1 MATNPFNVQSFIQP
15 LAQANTPFLANNGNP
30 GTVYNIPATGGY
42 VPPQSD
48 ANNNWAVNPFSNF
61 AMPAPTSA
69 YANHRFWEN
78 LGTGGSVGTG
88 GPRFVIP
95 PNGGG
100 GTTPP
105 TPWPPG
111 TQPPTTT
118 PPTTPPGGS
127 TTTPPTTGGG
137 NPDYPLHNGPGGTW
151 SPPGGTPTTHI
162 NPPTGGGKSPGYGS
176 FSGSVGEWLTTGAGG
191 RALGT
196 NADGSM
202 NWQQIIDIVSEPW
215 LQGNMYMSQT
225 GKWNPQNIM
234 TALLNTVIPGSGSLM
249 NWLADKG
256 LLGQKA
262 QEWVRSG
269 QYAQLGNEVLN
280 HLKAEQNRLSD
291 EENPVPSYV
300 GNQNG
305 LFPDT
310 PFGNFNPGYV
320 FGSGSM
326 GYTPRTPT
334 VSVGTPTTVTGPT
347 NIEGPS
353 NNPSR
358 PNNSGGNN
366 TSGSSSG
373 SGGTS
378 GGTSGGGIESD
389 AGWQN
394 LQNAL
399 NSASIY
405 WWLDGT
411 SRQAQ
416 DAMRR
421 MFENQ
426 RQ

>member
-15 LAQANTPFLANNGNP
+15 VAQANTPFLANNGNP

-48 ANNNWAVNPFSNF
+48 ANNNWAVNPIGNF
-61 AMPAPTSA
+61 VMPTPTSA
-69 YANHRFWEN
+69 YANNRFWEN

-111 TQPPTTT
+111 TQPPVTPDP
-118 PPTTPPGGS
+118 PPTTPPGGGG
-127 TTTPPTTGGG
+127 TITPPTTGGG

-151 SPPGGTPTTHI
+151 SPPGGPRPG
-162 NPPTGGGKSPGYGS
+162 NVNTGGNNLSKPGTGPTS
-176 FSGSVGEWLTTGAGG
+176 SIGQWLTTGQGG
-191 RALGT
+191 QLLGM
-196 NADGSM
+196 NPDGTIS
-202 NWQQIIDIVSEPW
+202 WQQLVDLVSEPW
-215 LQGNMYMSQT
+215 VQGNVYMSNT
-225 GKWNPQNIM
+225 GQWNPQNIVQ
-234 TALLNTVIPGSGSLM
+234 ALANTIIPGSGNLLQTLGAKGVFGETVKQWVIEGRFAEAENAM
-249 NWLADKG
+249 VGMMEELEAWDRADG
-256 LLGQKA
+256 TNYTGTNP
-262 QEWVRSG
+262 
-269 QYAQLGNEVLN
+269 QLGG
-280 HLKAEQNRLSD
+280 NRGG
-291 EENPVPSYV
+291 VPYTPWGYS
-300 GNQNG
+300 GNIK
-305 LFPDT
+305 
-310 PFGNFNPGYV
+310 NPGSGV
-320 FGSGSM
+320 KSPGSFVKN
-326 GYTPRTPT
+326 P
-334 VSVGTPTTVTGPT
+334 TGPT
-347 NIEGPS
+347 NSRDKGVAGS
-353 NNPSR
+353 NDKAP
-358 PNNSGGNN
+358 P
-366 TSGSSSG
+366 SSSSTG
-373 SGGTS
+373 S
-378 GGTSGGGIESD
+378 
-389 AGWQN
+389 AGS